1 MSFFSFLAP
10 ARAKDLIEDQ
20 AQINRDYKYWRI
32 RIFYS
37 IYFGYAAF
45 YLTRKS
51 VTFALPFIEKDLGF
65 TKAQLGFLATVL
77 YLSYGFSKFVSSIAS
92 DQSNPRYFMALS
104 LIATGIFNI
113 AFSFS
118 SSLFLFA
125 LFWLL
130 NGIAQGGG
138 WPPVAKQLT
147 FWFTQKERGAWW
159 SFATTAHNFG
169 GGLIPLI
176 ITGIAQAYNWR
187 TAISV
192 TGGFSILI
200 GLWLMNRMRDKP
212 ESLGLPAVEVYKN
225 DLEAIAKTKQQ
236 ENSENTDFKKLL
248 FKEILVNRGVWMLA
262 LSYFFV
268 YVLRTAFND
277 WGVFYLMG
285 TRDYSPVTA
294 SLTITC
300 FEIGGFLGVL
310 AAGFA
315 SDYIFKGRRIPYMI
329 YSTGLLA
336 LGLLIFLANPY
347 QHFTLDCLLMGLLG
361 FLIFGPQL
369 LVGLASSEFVPK
381 KVACTANG
389 FAGLFAYLGA
399 AFTGYPLGKV
409 IDKWSWQGFF
419 LVLSVCISLNF
430 ILLFFLNTNL
440 FKSKEN

>member
-1 MSFFSFLAP
+1 MSFFRFLAP
-10 ARAKDLIEDQ
+10 APAKDLIDDPQ
-20 AQINRDYKYWRI
+20 QVNRDYKYWRL

-37 IYFGYAAF
+37 IYFGYSVF
-45 YLTRKS
+45 YFTRKS
-51 VTFALPFIEKDLGF
+51 VTFALPFIEQDLGF

-77 YLSYGFSKFVSSIAS
+77 YLSYGFSKFLSSIAS
-92 DQSNPRYFMALS
+92 DQSNPRYFMALA
-104 LIATGIFNI
+104 LMATGVFNI

-118 SSLFLFA
+118 SSITFFA

-147 FWFTQKERGAWW
+147 FWFSQKERGSWW

-176 ITGIAQAYNWR
+176 ITGIAQVYDWR
-187 TAISV
+187 TALNV
-192 TGGFSILI
+192 TGGFAIFM
-200 GLWLMNRMRDKP
+200 GFWLMNRMRDKP
-212 ESLGLPAVEVYKN
+212 ESLGLPAVEVYTN
-225 DLEAIAKTKQQ
+225 DTEALAKAKKQEKT
-236 ENSENTDFKKLL
+236 ENGDFKKLL
-248 FKEILVNRGVWMLA
+248 FTQVLVNPGVWMLA
-262 LSYFFV
+262 FSYFFV

-277 WGVFYLMG
+277 WGVFYLVG
-285 TRDYSPVTA
+285 TRGYTPVTA
-294 SLTITC
+294 SVTITC

-310 AAGFA
+310 TAGFA
-315 SDYIFKGRRIPYMI
+315 SDKIFKGRRIPYML
-329 YSTGLLA
+329 YATAVLG
-336 LGLLIFLANPY
+336 LGLLGFLANPY
-347 QHFTLDCLLMGLLG
+347 QHFTLDCLLMGILG

-369 LVGLASSEFVPK
+369 LVGLASAEFVPK

-409 IDKWSWQGFF
+409 IDKWSWPGFF

-430 ILLFFLNTNL
+430 ILLFLLNTNL
-440 FKSKEN
+440 FKPKDS